1 MQQLNTNTNA
11 NNVFNII
18 FRGWFDCVSR
28 SVALTRT
35 YLVCVV
41 VDFPKGYLMTWLVLL
56 ERKEG
61 EEEKKMKPADL
72 QSPIS
77 HKKRKHSAV

>member
-1 MQQLNTNTNA
+1 MQITFSISSFVVGSIVFQGQLHLL
-11 NNVFNII
+11 VLK
-18 FRGWFDCVSR
+18 C
-28 SVALTRT
+28 
-35 YLVCVV
+35 VCVV

-72 QSPIS
+72 QSLIS